1 MKAKTSEIKKDLK
14 EDWLDTVKEN
24 LSAAE
29 QKTQLNETN
38 Y

>member
-14 EDWLDTVKEN
+14 EDQIDAVKEN
-24 LSAAE
+24 LSVAE